1 MLVRDFTVLKDLMC
15 VKIVLSVKAVVV
27 KELMSMWAIYHYA
40 PCVLNYVNKEITVL
54 YVKDV
59 TTKMISIQR

>member
-1 MLVRDFTVLKDLMC
+1 MLVRDFIVLKDLMC
-15 VKIVLSVKAVVV
+15 VKAVLSVRAVVV
-27 KELMSMWAIYHYA
+27 KELMFMWAIYHYA

-59 TTKMISIQR
+59 TMKTILIQR